1 MAALSHPHTGAM
13 VALMAGVP
21 FNPVNG
27 SCPACVQVPDLT
39 GCTIPT
45 LPISH
50 CWRVLVLVARAV
62 LLDPLLLLVLLGVGW
77 VGLVPMAAQCS
88 SVPGVLKNV
97 PPN

>member
-50 CWRVLVLVARAV
+50 CWRVLVLGPSPASGA
-62 LLDPLLLLVLLGVGW
+62 LGGW
-77 VGLVPMAAQCS
+77 LGGPGPHGCTMFQCAWC
-88 SVPGVLKNV
+88 PEKCA
-97 PPN
+97 P